1 MGRIVAVVGSVI
13 VITLGVLVGTKLSS
27 DSISLIIGVFIGVV
41 ASLPTSVLIIWA
53 TTRRSNDQLAGAGT
67 QRMGQMG
74 PGQYPPVIVV
84 NPGTGM
90 PTTWQQPQAPV
101 GLPAPTGG
109 RRFDVVGEIAEE
121 GSYAP
126 EP

>member
-1 MGRIVAVVGSVI
+1 MGRVLAVIGSVF
-13 VITLGVLVGTKLSS
+13 VITAGVLVGTKMSG
-27 DSISLIIGVFIGVV
+27 DAVALIIGVIIGIV
-41 ASLPTSVLIIWA
+41 ASVPTTLMFAYVVS
-53 TTRRSNDQLAGAGT
+53 RRNGDQIAGVGRVGT
-67 QRMGQMG
+67 MG

-121 GSYAP
+121 GTYAP